1 MIGDDYPYRS
11 RAGTKTWQPAWPPT
25 APLAAEAPA
34 VEAQPDRALGLIIA
48 AALAVLAWGN
58 LAMLP
63 TAVLLDAARP
73 GFLFSLGIS
82 FVCFTAG
89 SLVGQGALVAILVV
103 WGSGPLWQRLAWQMA
118 LLGLGF
124 WTWSLGY
131 LYAAGNRMRAWGE
144 DELGVAF
151 CLPLL
156 LLSCQA
162 ALWFCRLYL
171 HWRIERAS
179 QHPRTTASLCAEQLS
194 IRDYMVGTV
203 LVAVTMALARAGKPA
218 SMPEANYWSL
228 WITLGLV
235 VAALSLIA
243 VLPIVYFTLGM
254 RRAFWGVVGVLTLT
268 ALASAPA
275 IHFLRGV
282 PLPPVPLIFAIP
294 ALMGGCT
301 LTIAVP
307 LWFARSFGLRL
318 VIGAR
323 AQGTLT
329 NDK

>member
-1 MIGDDYPYRS
+1 
-11 RAGTKTWQPAWPPT
+11 
-25 APLAAEAPA
+25 
-34 VEAQPDRALGLIIA
+34 
-48 AALAVLAWGN
+48 
-58 LAMLP
+58 
-63 TAVLLDAARP
+63 
-73 GFLFSLGIS
+73 
-82 FVCFTAG
+82 
-89 SLVGQGALVAILVV
+89 
-103 WGSGPLWQRLAWQMA
+103 
-118 LLGLGF
+118 
-124 WTWSLGY
+124 
-131 LYAAGNRMRAWGE
+131 
-144 DELGVAF
+144 
-151 CLPLL
+151 
-156 LLSCQA
+156 
-162 ALWFCRLYL
+162 
-171 HWRIERAS
+171 
-179 QHPRTTASLCAEQLS
+179 
-194 IRDYMVGTV
+194 
-203 LVAVTMALARAGKPA
+203 
-218 SMPEANYWSL
+218 
-228 WITLGLV
+228 
-235 VAALSLIA
+235 